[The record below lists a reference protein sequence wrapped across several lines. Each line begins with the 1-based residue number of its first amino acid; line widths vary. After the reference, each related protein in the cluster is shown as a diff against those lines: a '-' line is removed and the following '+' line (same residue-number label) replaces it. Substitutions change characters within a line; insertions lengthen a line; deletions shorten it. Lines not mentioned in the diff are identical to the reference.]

1 MYRVGPVVDLSDL
14 MLESV
19 MLRRQIRR
27 HNAPLGYMAR
37 RGTYLPPLFLSG
49 VRGQPGFLPTPAI
62 CALSN
67 NHRTLKKKKVISRS
81 FGDENVTS
89 AAELLVTCA
98 TVVREC

>member
-1 MYRVGPVVDLSDL
+1 V
-14 MLESV
+14 
-19 MLRRQIRR
+19 LRRQIRR

-67 NHRTLKKKKVISRS
+67 NHRLKKKNDIPK
-81 FGDENVTS
+81 GDENVTS

-98 TVVREC
+98 TVLREC

>member
-1 MYRVGPVVDLSDL
+1 

-67 NHRTLKKKKVISRS
+67 NHRLKKKRYLEAP
-81 FGDENVTS
+81 GDENVTS

>member
-1 MYRVGPVVDLSDL
+1 MATNGKFATRVW
-14 MLESV
+14 
-19 MLRRQIRR
+19 RQIRR

-67 NHRTLKKKKVISRS
+67 NHRLKKNDISKLR
-81 FGDENVTS
+81 VMKT
-89 AAELLVTCA
+89 
-98 TVVREC
+98 

>member
-1 MYRVGPVVDLSDL
+1 
-14 MLESV
+14 
-19 MLRRQIRR
+19 
-27 HNAPLGYMAR
+27 MAR

-67 NHRTLKKKKVISRS
+67 NHRLKKTNLEAS
-81 FGDENVTS
+81 GDENVTS